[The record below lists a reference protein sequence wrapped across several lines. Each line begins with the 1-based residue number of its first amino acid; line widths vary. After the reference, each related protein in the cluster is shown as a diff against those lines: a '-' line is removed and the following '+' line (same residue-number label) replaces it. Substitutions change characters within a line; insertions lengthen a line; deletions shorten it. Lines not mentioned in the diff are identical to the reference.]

1 MANAIFSA
9 FRHEERIESLH
20 EKLEDAKM
28 ALQGV
33 KVITFKSKHL
43 LMISQA
49 FVDLRYYRTNAN

>member
-1 MANAIFSA
+1 MELGLSLTVSVS

-33 KVITFKSKHL
+33 KVVL
-43 LMISQA
+43 
-49 FVDLRYYRTNAN
+49 